1 MSPWFGSPQLQ
12 LRSGLIENVAVLF
25 AGAGGSSS
33 WRQNIR
39 LQKDQPEEFMEE
51 YCYRVVIEG
60 IISAFKKVFGSMLAS
75 KKRRHQ
81 DVEVLCRFILWNC
94 MR

>member
-1 MSPWFGSPQLQ
+1 
-12 LRSGLIENVAVLF
+12 
-25 AGAGGSSS
+25 
-33 WRQNIR
+33 
-39 LQKDQPEEFMEE
+39 MEE

-75 KKRRHQ
+75 KKRHHQ
-81 DVEVLCRFILWNC
+81 DVEVLCRFVLWNC